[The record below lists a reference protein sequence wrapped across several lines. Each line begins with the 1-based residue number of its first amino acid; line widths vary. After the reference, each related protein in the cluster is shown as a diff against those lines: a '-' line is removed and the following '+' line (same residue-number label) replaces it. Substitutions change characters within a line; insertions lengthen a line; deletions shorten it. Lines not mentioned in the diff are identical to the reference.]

1 MTTMDRFRTR
11 PVLLLAAVLSL
22 AASARAADAGYNLIV
37 RGGMIYDGSGG
48 APFVGDIAI
57 RGDRI
62 ATIAPHVAGPAAR
75 EIDATGLAVAPGFIN
90 MLAHPEESLLVD
102 GRAQSD
108 LRQGVT
114 LEVLGEDS
122 MGPLSPEM
130 KRLMESRQGDIKYKV
145 DWTTL
150 GEYLRGLQARGVSVN
165 VASFVGAATVRTH
178 VLGEGDVQPTP
189 EQLGR
194 MRGLVSQAM
203 EEGALGL
210 TTALE
215 YVPATFSKTPE
226 LIALA
231 SESGRCGGMYIA
243 HIRNEGDR
251 LLESIDETIAVAKGS
266 GAPAEIYHFKQAGK
280 DNWGKLDAAIARIK
294 AARANGTRITADMY
308 VYVASATGL
317 DASMPPWVQDGG
329 LEKWIE
335 RLKDPAIRAR
345 VAAAMRDPHP
355 TDWDSGYG
363 SAGPEGI
370 LLLGFKNPTL
380 KPLAGKTLAEVARM
394 RGKTPEDTAMDLVVE
409 DGSRI
414 EVAYFEMSEAN
425 VRREAALPWM
435 SFVSDASAPSN
446 EGVFLLSHDHPRAYG
461 NFARVLA
468 KYVRE
473 DHAMS
478 LAEGIRRLSTF
489 PADTLSLADRGRLRV
504 GAYADVVV
512 FDPARIQDHATF
524 ENPAQYATGVADVI
538 VNGRLALENGAPTP
552 ERPGRAVFGR
562 ALKTGAGG
570 GCRASSADWT
580 WSR

>member
-150 GEYLRGLQARGVSVN
+150 GEYLCGLQARGVSVN

-280 DNWGKLDAAIARIK
+280 DNWGKLDAAIARIE

-308 VYVASATGL
+308 AYVASATGL

-538 VNGRLALENGAPTP
+538 VNGRLALENGEPTP